1 MCLAIPAKITE
12 LHADGMGLAEIG
24 GINKEVNLT
33 LIEEPAIG
41 DYVVIH
47 VGFALSKL
55 DPDEAAETLKMFQE
69 LQRLQ
74 AEEEEG
80 RPS

>member
-12 LHADGMGLAEIG
+12 MSGDGMGLAEIG
-24 GINKEVNLT
+24 GVNKEVNLS
-33 LIEEPAIG
+33 LIEDPAIG

-55 DPDEAAETLKMFQE
+55 DPDEAAETLRMFEE
-69 LQRLQ
+69 LSRMQ
-74 AEEEEG
+74 EEEERG
-80 RPS
+80 S

>member
-12 LHADGMGLAEIG
+12 LQPDGMGLAEIG
-24 GINKEVNLT
+24 GVNKEVNLT

-47 VGFALSKL
+47 VGFALQKL
-55 DPDEAAETLKMFQE
+55 DPDEAAETLKMFEE
-69 LQRLQ
+69 LQRMQ
-74 AEEEEG
+74 AEEEG
-80 RPS
+80 RQS